1 MLLAHILHN
10 QPNQENKFGVAGT
23 AVVMVGFMVIISYAM
38 YVYANVIGSPFNM
51 FLQVLSSLSSASLPY
66 NLYRHS
72 RLHLCHHLRSQPHY
86 SADSYDAYLCMRN
99 YRLAF

>member
-23 AVVMVGFMVIISYAM
+23 GVVMVGFMVIISYAM

-51 FLQVLSSLSSASLPY
+51 FLQVLSSLF
-66 NLYRHS
+66 
-72 RLHLCHHLRSQPHY
+72 
-86 SADSYDAYLCMRN
+86 
-99 YRLAF
+99 LAFLPNNLHIYFR